1 MEIGKQIKKYRNE
14 IGISQDEL
22 AEKIFV
28 SRQTISSWENSKSY
42 PDLRSLLLL
51 GSLFDVSLDNLI
63 KGDLEK
69 MKEKLWMK
77 LKRIKNMVNVRI
89 KNFC

>member
-14 IGISQDEL
+14 IGISQDQL

-28 SRQTISSWENSKSY
+28 SRQTISNWENNKSY

-51 GSLFDVSLDNLI
+51 SSLFGVSLDKLI
-63 KGDLEK
+63 KGDLEE

-77 LKRIKNMVNVRI
+77 LKRIVNMVNVHI